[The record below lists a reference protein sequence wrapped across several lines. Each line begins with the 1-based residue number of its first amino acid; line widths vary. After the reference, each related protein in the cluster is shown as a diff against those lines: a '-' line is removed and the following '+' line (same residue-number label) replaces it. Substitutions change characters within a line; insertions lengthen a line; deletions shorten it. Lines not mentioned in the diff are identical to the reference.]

1 MISFC
6 PVTLAGIFRSWLVL
20 SLLANVLLEDGWA
33 SASPVQEAVFEAVWK
48 EISTNYYDPEFGG
61 KDWDA
66 IGKAYR
72 QRLSLIED
80 SGSFDGLITEM
91 LRELGES
98 HFSLASPSFNELMPN
113 SWRGGDAG
121 MDLSV
126 VGNRVIVH
134 RVQPEGAADVAG
146 VRAGYELVSV
156 DGIRVADLRR
166 QIVKSGVLKNIVP
179 YYLKEATRNRFLG
192 TPGKRIACRL
202 REGRIG
208 RMENLEVELQP
219 YQGRMSAQLGHLA
232 ESPMAFEA
240 RKLDSSIHYLRFDLW
255 FPSLM
260 EEMRSIIRG
269 LDSGTQGLIIDIR
282 GNPGGIGLM
291 ATGLAGMLVDEEYEM
306 GRMQLRRGH
315 MNFNVY
321 PQKGAYLGQVAV
333 LIDSNSISTSEIFAA
348 DMRESGRARLFGS
361 RTAGAALPSVFKKLP
376 NDYYLQMA
384 IADYITFRGNRIER
398 LGVLPDEEV
407 ALSPSEL
414 RRGED
419 SVIEAARKWILR
431 QPR

>member
-1 MISFC
+1 MM
-6 PVTLAGIFRSWLVL
+6 AGVLRSGLVL
-20 SLLANVLLEDGWA
+20 ALANILLQEVRA
-33 SASPVQEAVFEAVWK
+33 SASPVQEAVFEAVWE
-48 EISTNYYDPEFGG
+48 EINANYYDPEFGG

-66 IGKAYR
+66 IGEAYR

-80 SGSFDGLITEM
+80 SSGFDGLISEM

-98 HFSLASPSFNELMPN
+98 HFSFASPSFNQLMPN

-134 RVQPEGAADVAG
+134 RVEPEGAADLAG
-146 VRAGYELVSV
+146 VRAGHELVSV

-166 QIVKSGVLKNIVP
+166 QIVESGVFKNTLH
-179 YYLKEATRNRFLG
+179 YYLKEAARNRFFG
-192 TPGKRIACRL
+192 TPGKQIACHL
-202 REGRIG
+202 RDGRIG
-208 RMENLEVELQP
+208 RMEKREVELQA
-219 YQGRMSAQLGHLA
+219 YQGRMSSQFGHLA
-232 ESPMAFEA
+232 ESPMVLEDS
-240 RKLDSSIHYLRFDLW
+240 KLDSNIHYLRFDLW

-269 LDSGTQGLIIDIR
+269 LDPGTRGLIIDIR

-306 GRMQLRRGH
+306 GRMQMRRGH
-315 MNFNVY
+315 LNFNVY
-321 PQKGAYLGQVAV
+321 PQKGAYLGPVAV

-348 DMRESGRARLFGS
+348 DMRESGRARLFGT
-361 RTAGAALPSVFKKLP
+361 RTAGAALPSVFKQLP
-376 NDYYLQMA
+376 NGYYLQMA
-384 IADYITFRGNRIER
+384 IADYVTLRGNRIER

-407 ALSPSEL
+407 SLSPSRL

-431 QPR
+431 EPG